1 VTVTGGVL
9 PAPHAESTDSP
20 RHGELSLRVRGIVR
34 VALVDFVAL
43 CPDAARCPSPPCH
56 FDLVVDPGGVCN
68 VQPFLSIWPFDSYPG
83 FDIVVSTLAFGATL
97 FSICHLV
104 PRYRLFLK
112 RLYFRVTIAG
122 AERHRERYGDTLVLF
137 LPPAQCKHGVT
148 QWAGGVK
155 MYA

>member
-1 VTVTGGVL
+1 MF
-9 PAPHAESTDSP
+9 
-20 RHGELSLRVRGIVR
+20 
-34 VALVDFVAL
+34 DFVAL

-56 FDLVVDPGGVCN
+56 FDLLFRPRGS
-68 VQPFLSIWPFDSYPG
+68 VQLFFSMCQFDSYPG

-97 FSICHLV
+97 FSIRHLV

-148 QWAGGVK
+148 QWAAGVK